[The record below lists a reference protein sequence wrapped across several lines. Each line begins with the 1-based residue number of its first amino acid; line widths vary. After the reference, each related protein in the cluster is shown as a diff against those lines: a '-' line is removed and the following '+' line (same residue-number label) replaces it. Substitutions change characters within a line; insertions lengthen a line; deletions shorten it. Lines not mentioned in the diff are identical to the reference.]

1 MNSKSFIRYKIN
13 TLSPIIISDRSG
25 DANMINSKSYISG
38 NNVLGIFA
46 NKYIYINKNK
56 SSENKEN
63 INNINNK
70 EFHNDDLFYD
80 WFLNEKLLFTNGYI
94 SDEEETYFAPP
105 ISIKSDKYNESNIFD
120 LFYDEDEA
128 SLKTLEK
135 IDNFVSINNDSIKK
149 NYVKKSLSFHHARDK
164 KTGTAKKGDIF
175 NYESISENQ
184 IFKGSIIGREE
195 DLKNFVNMFGTKFI
209 TYIGKSKNSQYGKIE
224 IELEYSLLEKQN
236 YCPEIK
242 TAEICSDDDSVVLT
256 LLSDTII
263 YNENGFS
270 AVNIYDFE
278 KYLNKRLKDLLSD
291 NNNNNNK
298 VNNVSGYQDLKLT
311 KAFIQKGKS
320 EEFVGIWKLKNQ
332 SENVFSAGS
341 CFLLEGLSLKYNHHE
356 MLKKICIEGIGE
368 KTHEGFGRAVCG
380 WQNKI
385 ENYLI
390 KDVNV
395 NKDEKIENKK
405 PECECQDFVANL
417 IKNIIKDN
425 LINVIIG
432 NAMKDASSF
441 KNTPSK
447 SLMGKLQL
455 LVRND
460 ISGFKKKLDIIV
472 GDDKPEKPAK
482 IQLKNSHN
490 NKKNMLDFIKDLID
504 YDNNNN
510 ADKFNI
516 DVLKNK
522 NSGLFENLDEFI
534 NDMKNDS
541 NLINN
546 LERVYFSTFFNFI
559 RKNK

>member
-1 MNSKSFIRYKIN
+1 MNSKSFIRYRIN

-70 EFHNDDLFYD
+70 EFHNDDLFYN

-105 ISIKSDKYNESNIFD
+105 ISIKSDKYNEYNIFD
-120 LFYDEDEA
+120 LFYDEYEA
-128 SLKTLEK
+128 SSEALEK
-135 IDNFVSINNDSIKK
+135 IDNFVSINNDLIKK

-184 IFKGSIIGREE
+184 IFKGSIIGGEE
-195 DLKNFVNMFGTKFI
+195 HLKNFVNMFGTKFI
-209 TYIGKSKNSQYGKIE
+209 AYIGKSKNSQYGKIE
-224 IELEYSLLEKQN
+224 IELEYPLLIEKQN

-278 KYLNKRLKDLLSD
+278 KYLNKRLKDLLLD

-368 KTHEGFGRAVCG
+368 KTYEGFGRAVCG

-385 ENYLI
+385 ENYSMASMA
-390 KDVNV
+390 KDAAE
-395 NKDEKIENKK
+395 DEQIENKK
-405 PECECQDFVANL
+405 PEYERPDFVTNL

-425 LINVIIG
+425 LMNVIIG
-432 NAMKDASSF
+432 EAMEDANSF

-455 LVRND
+455 LARND
-460 ISGFKKKLDIIV
+460 IIGFREKLDIIV
-472 GDDKPEKPAK
+472 GDKNKPAK
-482 IQLKNSHN
+482 MQLENSDSN
-490 NKKNMLDFIKDLID
+490 NNNMLDFIRDL
-504 YDNNNN
+504 NNSSS
-510 ADKFNI
+510 DKFNI
-516 DVLKNK
+516 NRIKNK

-546 LERVYFSTFFNFI
+546 LKRVYFSTFFNFI